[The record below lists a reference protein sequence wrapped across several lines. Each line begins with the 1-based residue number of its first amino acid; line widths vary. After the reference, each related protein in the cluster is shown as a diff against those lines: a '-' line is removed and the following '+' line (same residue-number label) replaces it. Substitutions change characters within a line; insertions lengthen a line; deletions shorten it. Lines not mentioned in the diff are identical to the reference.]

1 MYMCGSHCAP
11 AGLNDCGYLCKCPSA
26 CSFIC
31 DCRWFIGSSTSE
43 CLGVFCDSV
52 YMSCIHES
60 MNLCYVWLFSH
71 NSALYLHGH
80 ADASLWDRGSSCD
93 CLCAVYIPL
102 YATVCVCVCVP
113 IVLISVCIFVY
124 LCTTVCGSR
133 GSGCMTVS
141 KSVQP
146 QRFYVESSV
155 HPGLCPRVL
164 KSNKTV
170 ATGMCPGVDGRVQ
183 LLFYTDVEV
192 WSCERYLIENILCKV
207 FTQI

>member
-1 MYMCGSHCAP
+1 MCGSSLTILLCICM
-11 AGLNDCGYLCKCPSA
+11 GMQMQVCGTVGP
-26 CSFIC
+26 
-31 DCRWFIGSSTSE
+31 
-43 CLGVFCDSV
+43 VV
-52 YMSCIHES
+52 
-60 MNLCYVWLFSH
+60 
-71 NSALYLHGH
+71 
-80 ADASLWDRGSSCD
+80 
-93 CLCAVYIPL
+93 
-102 YATVCVCVCVP
+102 TVCVLYTFLCMPLCVCVP
-113 IVLISVCIFVY
+113 IVLISVCIFDY
-124 LCTTVCGSR
+124 LCSTVCGSR

-155 HPGLCPRVL
+155 HPCLCPRVL